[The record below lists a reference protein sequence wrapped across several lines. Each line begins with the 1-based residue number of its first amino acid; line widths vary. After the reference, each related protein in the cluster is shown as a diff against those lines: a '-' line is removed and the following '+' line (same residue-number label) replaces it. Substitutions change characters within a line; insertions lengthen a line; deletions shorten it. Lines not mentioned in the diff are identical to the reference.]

1 MEKTK
6 KRKGKCTGQKRIKS
20 NKQFGIP
27 GRKQWADPHRLKAA
41 WYKIVCKMRR
51 LECDTASI
59 RYSKGGFLS
68 FYNKV
73 YKYTYLFL
81 GWLCRWFFSHF
92 RGSDHSCS
100 LAVLCNINI
109 KYPFTTF
116 ALPIMHLVCP
126 PPNSAYA
133 WASICLRTTVTPR
146 RNWEKIVTQ
155 TRAQT
160 KCIMG
165 NRKVAN
171 KPCRYMP

>member
-51 LECDTASI
+51 WECDTASI
-59 RYSKGGFLS
+59 RYSQGGLLS

-81 GWLCRWFFSHF
+81 GWLCPWFFSLF

-100 LAVLCNINI
+100 LAALFNINI

-126 PPNSAYA
+126 PSKFCISLGFNLS
-133 WASICLRTTVTPR
+133 SNDCNTQ
-146 RNWEKIVTQ
+146 EKLGKNCYTNQ
-155 TRAQT
+155 S
-160 KCIMG
+160 
-165 NRKVAN
+165 AN
-171 KPCRYMP
+171 KVYYGQYKSCE